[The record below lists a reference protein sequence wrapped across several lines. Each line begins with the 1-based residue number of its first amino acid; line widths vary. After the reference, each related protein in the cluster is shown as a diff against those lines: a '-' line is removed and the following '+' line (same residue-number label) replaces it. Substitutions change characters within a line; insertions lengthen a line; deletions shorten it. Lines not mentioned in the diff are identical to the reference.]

1 MSSLLNMMNVDTSSH
16 RSVSPHVIM
25 PRDTDRQSQTLPIHP
40 LNGVQPQAI
49 SPINTANNQPHRSEN
64 LLSRVFSSRRKRSQ
78 PDAVPLFQPRPPFRP
93 IPIRAPGTV
102 ESDNSRT
109 NHPSLLLGPVDVVPQ
124 SNAGVP
130 RSQSGALAYQT
141 PHQENIIINQP
152 HRTHGLRNTLGGPV
166 QPMPRRVVELR
177 FPSESSQISLPDTI
191 NTNLPGTNDQPNLL
205 SSPID
210 IVPRPRVAE
219 IRFLTQPHTMSRN
232 KTSAGTKLLNP
243 NAQAFVPSWLVS
255 PPLFSSSNPYRDSA
269 DSSPVTTPGLTPD
282 HSPITFD
289 APCRSLDYTH
299 KLTTKCV
306 QHVKADLLRPPP
318 VLVPSR
324 YRRRPSPG
332 LFLYSAPPPGLPRHT
347 AYSPHHPAGIAPMSL
362 PPVEISYNPSLGH
375 HRYHSQKMIAR
386 LGLKD
391 VEYLNGCALYW
402 EFSGAKVGDVTEE
415 YLKKTNRL
423 SVPLTKTCTITSC

>member
-1 MSSLLNMMNVDTSSH
+1 MNTS
-16 RSVSPHVIM
+16 
-25 PRDTDRQSQTLPIHP
+25 
-40 LNGVQPQAI
+40 
-49 SPINTANNQPHRSEN
+49 NNQPQRSDN
-64 LLSRVFSSRRKRSQ
+64 LLSRAFSSRRNRSQ

-102 ESDNSRT
+102 NPDNSRT
-109 NHPSLLLGPVDVVPQ
+109 NDSNLLLGPVDVVPP

-130 RSQSGALAYQT
+130 QPQLAALAYQT
-141 PHQENIIINQP
+141 PHSNNVIFNQP
-152 HRTHGLRNTLGGPV
+152 HRARGPRNTLGGPV

-177 FPSESSQISLPDTI
+177 SPSELSQIPPPVTI
-191 NTNLPGTNDQPNLL
+191 NTNLPRANDQRNLL

-210 IVPRPRVAE
+210 IVPRPIVVENRS
-219 IRFLTQPHTMSRN
+219 LPQPHTVPRH
-232 KTSAGTKLLNP
+232 KTTAEPIRLNP
-243 NAQAFVPSWLVS
+243 NAETFVPSWRRS
-255 PPLFSSSNPYRDSA
+255 PDLFGSWNPSRVHTPEYTLL
-269 DSSPVTTPGLTPD
+269 PTPGLTPD
-282 HSPITFD
+282 RSPDLVD

-306 QHVKADLLRPPP
+306 EHVKADLLRPPP

-332 LFLYSAPPPGLPRHT
+332 LFLYSDPPPGLTRHT
-347 AYSPHHPAGIAPMSL
+347 AYSPHHPAGIAVMSL

-391 VEYLNGCALYW
+391 VEYLNGCAWYW
-402 EFSGAKVGDVTEE
+402 ELSGAKVDDVTKK
-415 YLKKTNRL
+415 YLEKTTSL
-423 SVPLTKTCTITSC
+423 SVTLA